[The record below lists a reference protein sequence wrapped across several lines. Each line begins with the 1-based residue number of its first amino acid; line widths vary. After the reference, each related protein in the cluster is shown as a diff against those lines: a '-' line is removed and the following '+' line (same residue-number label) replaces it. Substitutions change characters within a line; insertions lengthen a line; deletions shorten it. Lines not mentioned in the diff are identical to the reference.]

1 VGSCSGMGSGCDND
15 SATGGSS
22 GTEVRGEAQKGQ
34 PNKTKLKALVSGV
47 TSGVLTVIQTL
58 GCARVSYEN
67 IVGAVK
73 GPGYLFWLCRD
84 GGCGFHGGCATSY
97 WLRPAVPGAG

>member
-1 VGSCSGMGSGCDND
+1 MGSCSEMGSGCDND

-22 GTEVRGEAQKGQ
+22 GTEAQKGQ
-34 PNKTKLKALVSGV
+34 PNKTKLKVLVSGV
-47 TSGVLTVIQTL
+47 TSGVLKAIQTL

-73 GPGYLFWLCRD
+73 GPRYLFWLCRD